1 MIVHTEAVVLKRF
14 PFGETS
20 MIARCLTREEGKVSI
35 MIRGAKKKKPH
46 YTSFFQPINYLD
58 LIYHFKPKRDIQI
71 AGKVSYQ
78 RIWGKYQNN
87 LKHMS
92 YGLALMEITDKAI
105 INNDPHPDL
114 FDELVSV
121 LHKMDAQENKL
132 NILFWYYEMKLL
144 TLLGFKPDLSIEGAS
159 EAKFMDP
166 GGSSNSRNILEAL
179 QTHSLDSIPDL
190 SITAK
195 DRKTVGAFL
204 TGYMRYYFDYS
215 GPLHSFEFMK
225 KLNF

>member
-20 MIARCLTREEGKVSI
+20 MIARCFTRKEGKVSV
-35 MIRGAKKKKPH
+35 MVRGAKKKKPH
-46 YTSFFQPINYLD
+46 YISFFQPINYLD
-58 LIYHFKPKRDIQI
+58 LIYHFKPKRSIQI
-71 AGKVSYQ
+71 TSKVTYQ
-78 RIWGKYQNN
+78 RIWSKYQNN

-92 YGLALMEITDKAI
+92 YGLALMEITDKAT

-121 LHKMDAQENKL
+121 LHKMDTQENRL
-132 NILFWYYEMKLL
+132 NILFWYYEMRLL
-144 TLLGFKPDLSIEGAS
+144 TLLGFKPNLSTDRIP
-159 EAKFMDP
+159 EATFMNPD
-166 GGSSNSRNILEAL
+166 GSPNSRDILEAL
-179 QTHSLDSIPDL
+179 QNHSLDSIPDL

-225 KLNF
+225 KLNS

>member
-1 MIVHTEAVVLKRF
+1 
-14 PFGETS
+14 
-20 MIARCLTREEGKVSI
+20 MIARCLTRGEGKVSV
-35 MIRGAKKKKPH
+35 MVRGAKKKKPH
-46 YTSFFQPINYLD
+46 YISFFQPINYLD
-58 LIYHFKPKRDIQI
+58 LIYHFKPKRSIQI
-71 AGKVSYQ
+71 TSKVTYQ
-78 RIWGKYQNN
+78 RIWSKYQNN

-92 YGLALMEITDKAI
+92 YGLALMEITDKAT

-121 LHKMDAQENKL
+121 LHKMDTQKNRL

-144 TLLGFKPDLSIEGAS
+144 SLLGFKPNLSTERIP
-159 EAKFMDP
+159 EATFMDP
-166 GGSSNSRNILEAL
+166 DGSPNSRDILEAL
-179 QTHSLDSIPDL
+179 QNHSLNSIPDL

-204 TGYMRYYFDYS
+204 TGYIRYYFDYS

>member
-20 MIARCLTREEGKVSI
+20 MIARCFTRKEGKVSV
-35 MIRGAKKKKPH
+35 MVRGAKKKKPH
-46 YTSFFQPINYLD
+46 YISFFQPINYLD
-58 LIYHFKPKRDIQI
+58 LIYHFKPKRSIQI
-71 AGKVSYQ
+71 TSKVTYQ
-78 RIWGKYQNN
+78 RIWSKYQNN

-92 YGLALMEITDKAI
+92 YGLALMEITDKAT

-121 LHKMDAQENKL
+121 LHKMDTQENRL
-132 NILFWYYEMKLL
+132 NILFWYYEMRLL
-144 TLLGFKPDLSIEGAS
+144 TLLGFKPNLSTDRIP
-159 EAKFMDP
+159 EATFMSPD
-166 GGSSNSRNILEAL
+166 GSPNSRDILEAL
-179 QTHSLDSIPDL
+179 QNHSLDSIPDL

-225 KLNF
+225 KLNS

>member
-20 MIARCLTREEGKVSI
+20 MIARCLTRGEGKVSV
-35 MIRGAKKKKPH
+35 MVRGAKKKKPH
-46 YTSFFQPINYLD
+46 YISFFQPINYLD
-58 LIYHFKPKRDIQI
+58 LIYHFKPKRSIQI
-71 AGKVSYQ
+71 TSKVTYQ
-78 RIWGKYQNN
+78 RIWSKYQNN

-92 YGLALMEITDKAI
+92 YGLALMEITDKAT

-121 LHKMDAQENKL
+121 LHKMDTQENRL

-144 TLLGFKPDLSIEGAS
+144 TLLGFKPNLSTERIP
-159 EAKFMDP
+159 EATFMDP
-166 GGSSNSRNILEAL
+166 DGSPNSRDILEAL
-179 QTHSLDSIPDL
+179 QNHSLNSIPDL

-204 TGYMRYYFDYS
+204 TGYIRYYFDYS

>member
-20 MIARCLTREEGKVSI
+20 MIARCLTREEGKVSV
-35 MIRGAKKKKPH
+35 MVRGAKKKKPH
-46 YTSFFQPINYLD
+46 YISFFQPINYLD
-58 LIYHFKPKRDIQI
+58 LIYHSKPKRSIQI
-71 AGKVSYQ
+71 TSKVTYQ
-78 RIWGKYQNN
+78 RIWSKYQNN

-92 YGLALMEITDKAI
+92 YGLALMEITDKAT

-121 LHKMDAQENKL
+121 LHKMDTQENRL

-144 TLLGFKPDLSIEGAS
+144 TLLGFKPNLSTERIP
-159 EAKFMDP
+159 EATFMDP
-166 GGSSNSRNILEAL
+166 DGSPNSRDILEAL
-179 QTHSLDSIPDL
+179 QNHSLNSIPDL

-195 DRKTVGAFL
+195 DRKTVVAFL
-204 TGYMRYYFDYS
+204 TGYIRYYFDYS

-225 KLNF
+225 KLNS

>member
-20 MIARCLTREEGKVSI
+20 MIARCLTRGEGKVSV
-35 MIRGAKKKKPH
+35 MVRGAKKKKPH
-46 YTSFFQPINYLD
+46 YISFFQPINYLD
-58 LIYHFKPKRDIQI
+58 LNYHFKPKRGIQI
-71 AGKVSYQ
+71 TSKVTYQ
-78 RIWGKYQNN
+78 RIWSKYQNN

-92 YGLALMEITDKAI
+92 YGLALMEITDKAT

-121 LHKMDAQENKL
+121 LHKMDTQENRL

-144 TLLGFKPDLSIEGAS
+144 TLLGFKPNLSTERIP
-159 EAKFMDP
+159 EATFMDP
-166 GGSSNSRNILEAL
+166 DGSPNSRDILEAL
-179 QTHSLDSIPDL
+179 QNHSLNSIPDL

-204 TGYMRYYFDYS
+204 TGYIRYYFDYS

>member
-20 MIARCLTREEGKVSI
+20 MIARCFTRKEGKVSV
-35 MIRGAKKKKPH
+35 MVRGAKKKKPH
-46 YTSFFQPINYLD
+46 YISFFQPINYLD
-58 LIYHFKPKRDIQI
+58 LIYHFKPKRSIQI
-71 AGKVSYQ
+71 TSKVTYQ
-78 RIWGKYQNN
+78 RIWSKYQNN

-92 YGLALMEITDKAI
+92 YGLALMEITDKAT

-121 LHKMDAQENKL
+121 LHKMDTQENRL
-132 NILFWYYEMKLL
+132 NILFWYYEMRLL
-144 TLLGFKPDLSIEGAS
+144 TLLGFKPNLSTDRVP
-159 EAKFMDP
+159 EATFMNPD
-166 GGSSNSRNILEAL
+166 GSPNSRDILEAL
-179 QTHSLDSIPDL
+179 QNHSLDSIPDL

-225 KLNF
+225 KLSF

>member
-20 MIARCLTREEGKVSI
+20 MIARCFTRKEGKVSV
-35 MIRGAKKKKPH
+35 MVRGAKKKKPH
-46 YTSFFQPINYLD
+46 YISFFQPINYLD
-58 LIYHFKPKRDIQI
+58 LIYHFKPKRSIQI
-71 AGKVSYQ
+71 TSKVTYQ
-78 RIWGKYQNN
+78 RIWSKYQNN

-92 YGLALMEITDKAI
+92 YGLALMEITDKAT

-121 LHKMDAQENKL
+121 LHKMDTQENRL
-132 NILFWYYEMKLL
+132 NILFWYYEMRLL
-144 TLLGFKPDLSIEGAS
+144 TLLGFKPNLSTDRIP
-159 EAKFMDP
+159 EATFMSPD
-166 GGSSNSRNILEAL
+166 GSSNSRDILEAL
-179 QTHSLDSIPDL
+179 QNHSLDSIPDL

-225 KLNF
+225 KLSF

>member
-20 MIARCLTREEGKVSI
+20 MIARCFTRKEGKVSV
-35 MIRGAKKKKPH
+35 MVRGAKKKKPH

-58 LIYHFKPKRDIQI
+58 LIYHFKPKRSIQI
-71 AGKVSYQ
+71 TSKVTYQ
-78 RIWGKYQNN
+78 RIWSKYQNN

-92 YGLALMEITDKAI
+92 YGLALMEITDKAT

-121 LHKMDAQENKL
+121 LHKMDTQENRL
-132 NILFWYYEMKLL
+132 NILFWYYEMRLL
-144 TLLGFKPDLSIEGAS
+144 TLLGFKPNLSTDRIP
-159 EAKFMDP
+159 EATFMNPD
-166 GGSSNSRNILEAL
+166 GSPNSRDILEAL
-179 QTHSLDSIPDL
+179 QNHSLDSIPDL

-225 KLNF
+225 KLSF

>member
-20 MIARCLTREEGKVSI
+20 IIARCLTREEGKVSV
-35 MIRGAKKKKPH
+35 MVRGAKKKKPH
-46 YTSFFQPINYLD
+46 YISFFQPINYLD
-58 LIYHFKPKRDIQI
+58 LIYHFKPKRSIQI
-71 AGKVSYQ
+71 TSKVTYQ
-78 RIWGKYQNN
+78 RIWSKYQNN

-92 YGLALMEITDKAI
+92 YGLALMEITDKAT

-121 LHKMDAQENKL
+121 LHKMDTQENRL

-144 TLLGFKPDLSIEGAS
+144 TLLGFKPNLSTERIP
-159 EAKFMDP
+159 EATFMDP
-166 GGSSNSRNILEAL
+166 DGSPNSRDILEAL
-179 QTHSLDSIPDL
+179 QNHSLNSIPDL

-204 TGYMRYYFDYS
+204 TGYIRYYFDYS

>member
-20 MIARCLTREEGKVSI
+20 MIARCFTRKEGKVSV
-35 MIRGAKKKKPH
+35 MVRGAKKKKPH
-46 YTSFFQPINYLD
+46 YISFFQPINYLD
-58 LIYHFKPKRDIQI
+58 LIYHFKPKRSIQI
-71 AGKVSYQ
+71 TSKVTYQ
-78 RIWGKYQNN
+78 RIWSKYQNN

-92 YGLALMEITDKAI
+92 YGLALMEITDKAT

-121 LHKMDAQENKL
+121 LHKMDTQENRL
-132 NILFWYYEMKLL
+132 NILFWYYEMRLL
-144 TLLGFKPDLSIEGAS
+144 TLLGFKPNLSTDRIP
-159 EAKFMDP
+159 EATFMNPD
-166 GGSSNSRNILEAL
+166 GSPNSRDILEAL
-179 QTHSLDSIPDL
+179 QNHSLNSIPDL

-204 TGYMRYYFDYS
+204 IGYMRYYFDYS

-225 KLNF
+225 KLNS

>member
-20 MIARCLTREEGKVSI
+20 MIARCLTREEGKVSV

-46 YTSFFQPINYLD
+46 YISYFQPINYLD
-58 LIYHFKPKRDIQI
+58 LIYYFKPKRSIQTTS
-71 AGKVSYQ
+71 KVAYQ
-78 RIWGKYQNN
+78 RIWSKYQNN

-121 LHKMDAQENKL
+121 LHKMDTQENRL

-144 TLLGFKPDLSIEGAS
+144 SLLGFKPDLSMERIPE
-159 EAKFMDP
+159 EKFMDP
-166 GGSSNSRNILEAL
+166 DGSPNSRDILEAL
-179 QTHSLDSIPDL
+179 QNHSLNSIPDL
-190 SITAK
+190 SITAN
-195 DRKTVGAFL
+195 DRKTVGTFL

-225 KLNF
+225 KINS

>member
-20 MIARCLTREEGKVSI
+20 MIARCFTRKEGKVSV
-35 MIRGAKKKKPH
+35 MVRGAKKKKPH
-46 YTSFFQPINYLD
+46 YISFFQPINYLD
-58 LIYHFKPKRDIQI
+58 LIYHFKPKRSIQI
-71 AGKVSYQ
+71 TSKVTYQ
-78 RIWGKYQNN
+78 RIWSKYQNN

-92 YGLALMEITDKAI
+92 YGLALMEITDKAT

-121 LHKMDAQENKL
+121 LHKMDTQENRL

-144 TLLGFKPDLSIEGAS
+144 TLLGFKPDLSMERLP
-159 EAKFMDP
+159 ETKFMDP
-166 GGSSNSRNILEAL
+166 GGSPNSRNILEAL
-179 QTHSLDSIPDL
+179 QTYTLDTIPNL

-195 DRKTVGAFL
+195 DRKAVGEFL

-225 KLNF
+225 KLNS